1 MIKYRLIKTAAFGL
15 CMSAF
20 FTGAAFAQSGGGSE
34 PSFTGQAIAG
44 QTTPAQMSETDK
56 ALYDKQL
63 EIDRYLF
70 ADHVK
75 EIEEKGIKAV
85 YTVVTDNCVEIGV
98 AGLTDENANYL
109 YELFGKENVKVVA
122 AEEAQVYTT
131 MVDPMAAP
139 DAVDGQGAAVS
150 GPKETNPIY
159 TTQSAETTAAV
170 DDSAPVSDGRVYKG
184 NATSG
189 TGSEEAAGD
198 LENPDAIFYTTADGV
213 AAPGQ
218 EAELVSTAVGA
229 ADAVKRGTESDDKGM
244 NVPMTI
250 LAIAGGAAVI
260 GGAVIISAK
269 KKEER

>member
-1 MIKYRLIKTAAFGL
+1 MIKYRLIKVAAFGL

-20 FTGAAFAQSGGGSE
+20 FTGAAFAQSGGGTE
-34 PSFTGQAIAG
+34 TSFAGQAIEG
-44 QTTPAQMSETDK
+44 QTTPAQMSEADK

-75 EIEEKGIKAV
+75 EMEEKGIKVV
-85 YTVVTDNCVEIGV
+85 YTVVSNDCVEIGV

-109 YELFGKENVKVVA
+109 YELFGKDNVKVVS

-131 MVDPMAAP
+131 MVDPVDAP
-139 DAVDGQGAAVS
+139 DTADGQGAAVS
-150 GPKETNPIY
+150 GPKETEQIY
-159 TTQSAETTAAV
+159 TIQSAETTATV

-184 NATSG
+184 SAAAGSG
-189 TGSEEAAGD
+189 TEEVAGE
-198 LENPDAIFYTTADGV
+198 LENPEVIYYTTADGA

-229 ADAVKRGTESDDKGM
+229 ADAVKRGAEGDDKGI

-260 GGAVIISAK
+260 GGAVILSAK